1 MKDKLLNLEQEKLD
15 RIINAALKV
24 FAENGYAKASTNEMV
39 KEAGIS
45 KGLLFHYFQNKKG
58 LFLFLYDYMYEILMK
73 ELVGKVNWEEKD
85 LFLKYKQLAT
95 LKLDVFVKYPQMFD
109 FLTSA
114 YFEEDG
120 EVKKEIETR
129 TKDLLSIGYQQF
141 FTDIDYSKFKE
152 GIDVEKA
159 ANIVFWSMEGF
170 SNSHQERIKQL
181 TLENFELDEVYTEMD
196 AYLELLKK
204 VFYKE

>member
-1 MKDKLLNLEQEKLD
+1 MKEKLRNLDQEKLD
-15 RIINAALKV
+15 RVINAALKV

-73 ELVGKVNWEEKD
+73 ELVGKANWEERD

-95 LKLDVFVKYPQMFD
+95 LKLDVFVKYPKMFD
-109 FLTSA
+109 FLRNA
-114 YFEEDG
+114 YFEEDN
-120 EVKKEIETR
+120 EVKKEVEER
-129 TKDLLSIGYQQF
+129 TKDLLSLSYQQF

-159 ANIVFWSMEGF
+159 ANIVYWSMEGF
-170 SNSHQERIKQL
+170 SNSYQERIKQL
-181 TLENFELDEVYTEMD
+181 TLDNFELDQVYTEMD
-196 AYLELLKK
+196 DYLELLKK